1 MLYYGARRCF
11 SLAWQKSA
19 IAALRSNGGDGF
31 YNGFTAANTL
41 DIMALLEDMTHGG
54 NTNKLCNTG
63 MDSYLGSICDRII
76 PVLMPRGDDD
86 EVLAFYLQ
94 YGHTELDGDQR
105 VIQVVARITWKH
117 DAAGTMTGRKL
128 DVYDSP
134 LVAGDFRLPDW
145 PQILELFYC
154 WRQAVG
160 NGWHGFLET
169 GAQNGYVKLWKASR
183 VPKMRNTHP
192 TIKE

>member
-1 MLYYGARRCF
+1 
-11 SLAWQKSA
+11 
-19 IAALRSNGGDGF
+19 
-31 YNGFTAANTL
+31 
-41 DIMALLEDMTHGG
+41 MTHDG
-54 NTNKLCNTG
+54 NTKKVCNTG
-63 MDSYLGSICDRII
+63 MDSYLGSIRDRII
-76 PVLMPRGDDD
+76 SVLMPRGDDD

-94 YGHTELDGDQR
+94 YGHIELDGDQR
-105 VIQVVARITWKH
+105 VIQFVARITWKQ

-134 LVAGDFRLPDW
+134 LIAGDFRLPDW
-145 PQILELFYC
+145 SQILELSYY

-183 VPKMRNTHP
+183 VLKMRNTHP
-192 TIKE
+192 TIEE